1 KLEKDM
7 RDTKNHIDSLKK
19 EARAKGERVRHLVA
33 QNLLAKDKKE
43 VLSDAFAKWV
53 INWRRYLIQDRA
65 SFGSEPPLPLGDSQ
79 KQMAGSEPSDHEVS
93 SEFSLVTEEGPGP
106 QSVKEWLPDPFLA
119 MNLGEEMQSQY
130 LSDAMQRLKNPELW
144 ESAAASQI
152 RQLSSNADPEVRV
165 KLDELSH
172 KYQEVAVQKLRSLRG
187 NIMAMAHILVE
198 LLAARDYDQKMRQEC
213 QDELKD
219 AIEKIQNIFVTQQ
232 EDYKAH
238 SEIHFQRVVSL
249 FQDSQKDSWKSA
261 LGAMSAVVGAMVPA
275 YILRLVWLALFR
287 PKRMDKTDILRQWYK
302 PLYRDL
308 NGNVH
313 YKLMRQKNVM
323 AKAESLV
330 KVEMQQLQSMWQ
342 GTQMAVDAVRDTADR
357 LESSA
362 ESRRTEH
369 RQRLTRLWTMSMAV
383 DEMIVWMSQ
392 RECFPHNYSVR
403 NMVTPARY
411 DKILGAFKQVTDNVK
426 QFAVGGA

>member
-1 KLEKDM
+1 
-7 RDTKNHIDSLKK
+7 
-19 EARAKGERVRHLVA
+19 
-33 QNLLAKDKKE
+33 
-43 VLSDAFAKWV
+43 
-53 INWRRYLIQDRA
+53 
-65 SFGSEPPLPLGDSQ
+65 
-79 KQMAGSEPSDHEVS
+79 MAGSEPSDHEVS

-313 YKLMRQKNVM
+313 YKLMRKKEGGLRLRAGWLLSLLVGGSSAAILLCGRAVLSAYWHAQISRQKNVM

-369 RQRLTRLWTMSMAV
+369 RQRLTRQMLQELWTMSMAV